1 VAQDVRWLMGTV
13 WTVLGALVVF
23 VITQSVLLLVMEPVQ
38 EQRRLIGEVA
48 SALTVYQKSYT
59 LRVQPSDG
67 TEPKY
72 YGVTREEAME
82 ADRALRELAGRL
94 RASLW
99 SVPAYD
105 LFGLLHILPKSADVA
120 VAAKELSMWYSQLP
134 VVNEHQVA
142 RIQECQ
148 ATISKRLGIER
159 RLQALSAPPTP
170 SEETHPPTVR

>member
-82 ADRALRELAGRL
+82 ADRALRELLISAQTSKPQGPVAGCIR
-94 RASLW
+94 
-99 SVPAYD
+99 
-105 LFGLLHILPKSADVA
+105 G
-120 VAAKELSMWYSQLP
+120 
-134 VVNEHQVA
+134 
-142 RIQECQ
+142 
-148 ATISKRLGIER
+148 
-159 RLQALSAPPTP
+159 
-170 SEETHPPTVR
+170 